1 MAAQEEQLLEL
12 LLTLKRTTPG
22 EARTILNSQPPQIA
36 HALMTMMVNINAVKM
51 EVVQEILAKYSAAP
65 GTSVGAAQHP
75 AVVPPPA
82 VVQQP
87 PSAIP
92 PHMQAQVPSR
102 GGTPTYSQPG
112 PQGGYP
118 PQGYQ
123 GGPPGFGGP
132 PGPGRGYGTP
142 PPGPSQVPGFVPQ
155 HAPQQPTHVPGM
167 GVPGPG
173 LGIPGLGHGSPH
185 AQPPPHMQLPH
196 ASQPPVVPGPGPAV
210 PVLPPALA
218 ALPEDQKALIMRV
231 VAMSREE
238 VYQMPPADRENI
250 IKLRTTLNLPV

>member
-51 EVVQEILAKYSAAP
+51 EVVQEILAKYGAAP
-65 GTSVGAAQHP
+65 GPSGAAQPP
-75 AVVPPPA
+75 ALVPPPLA
-82 VVQQP
+82 VQQP

-102 GGTPTYSQPG
+102 GGTPTFSQPG

-118 PQGYQ
+118 PPGYQ

-132 PGPGRGYGTP
+132 PGLGRGYGTP
-142 PPGPSQVPGFVPQ
+142 PPGPSQVPGFAPS
-155 HAPQQPTHVPGM
+155 HAPQQPQQPPSIPGM
-167 GVPGPG
+167 GLPG
-173 LGIPGLGHGSPH
+173 LAHGPPQ

-196 ASQPPVVPGPGPAV
+196 ASQPPPVPGPAPAV